1 MIKKYKLKNGDT
13 RYMFHSYIGVDPV
26 TDKDVYRKR
35 SGFKTKKE
43 AEIAEARLINDFHK
57 NGFPSQR
64 KRSTFNDVYDLW
76 LESEYIDNVQES
88 TLNKTM
94 RDFKNHI
101 VPFFDGMNIRE
112 IKPDHCQS
120 ELNKW
125 RDKLVNYRR
134 IKNYAHR
141 VFDYALRMDI
151 IDSNPFDKV
160 TVPKRI
166 ETIEESEFENFYS
179 KEELN
184 EFLEYVKED
193 LDLNWYTYFRLLAYS
208 GARKSELLALKWSDI
223 DFDTSTLN
231 INKTLTRGLN
241 NKIIVQPTKTVNGRR
256 VIDMDYDSM
265 KLLKQWKMYQAQFML
280 KLGFNTNT
288 PDQHVFAN
296 TRNNFYS
303 INVPNDRMRNVQ
315 KRNGLKQ
322 ITVHGLRHTHCSIL
336 FSMGASIK
344 DVQARLGHTDIQT
357 TMNIYAH
364 VTKEEKK
371 DTADKFAKFM
381 EN

>member
-13 RYMFHSYIGVDPV
+13 RYMFHSYIGIDPV

-43 AEIAEARLINDFHK
+43 AEIAEARLINDFNK
-57 NGFPSQR
+57 NGFPSER
-64 KRSTFNDVYDLW
+64 KRSTFNEVYELW

-101 VPFFDGMNIRE
+101 VPSFDGMNIRE

-208 GARKSELLALKWSDI
+208 GARKSELSALKWSDI
-223 DFDTSTLN
+223 DIDTSTFN

-256 VIDMDYDSM
+256 MIGMDYDSM

-288 PDQHVFAN
+288 LDQLVFSN
-296 TRNNFYS
+296 SRNNFYS
-303 INVPNDRMRNVQ
+303 INVPNRRIKMFKNVMA
-315 KRNGLKQ
+315 LKELLCMVYT
-322 ITVHGLRHTHCSIL
+322 IRTVVFL

-364 VTKEEKK
+364 LTKEEKK
-371 DTADKFAKFM
+371 DTANKSTKFM

>member
-1 MIKKYKLKNGDT
+1 MIEKYKLKNGQT
-13 RYMFHSYIGVDPV
+13 KYRFHTYIGLDPV
-26 TDKDVYRKR
+26 TNKEVYRKR
-35 SGFKTKKE
+35 SGFDTKKQ
-43 AEIAEARLINDFHK
+43 AEIAEARLIHEFHEV
-57 NGFPSQR
+57 GFPSER
-64 KRSTFNDVYDLW
+64 KRSTFNDVYELW
-76 LESEYIDNVQES
+76 LESEYEDNVQES

-101 VPFFDGMNIRE
+101 IPSFDEMDIKE

-120 ELNKW
+120 ELNEC

-134 IKNYAHR
+134 IKNYASR
-141 VFDYALRMDI
+141 VFDYAVRMDI
-151 IDSNPFDKV
+151 IDRNPFDRV
-160 TVPKRI
+160 TMPKRV
-166 ETIEESEFENFYS
+166 ETIEESEFDNFYT

-184 EFLEYVKED
+184 DFLNYVKED
-193 LDLNWYTYFRLLAYS
+193 LNPNWYTYFRILAYS
-208 GARKSELLALKWSDI
+208 GARKSEILALKWSDI
-223 DFDTSTLN
+223 DFEDSTIN

-241 NKIIVQPTKTVNGRR
+241 NRIIMQPTKTINGRR
-256 VIDMDYDSM
+256 VIDMDNESM
-265 KLLKQWKMYQAQFML
+265 MLLKQWKMQQANFMF
-280 KLGFNTNT
+280 KLGFNTKS
-288 PDQHVFAN
+288 PDQLVFAN

-303 INVPNDRMRNVQ
+303 INVPNRRMKNVQ
-315 KRNGLKQ
+315 KRNGLRE

-371 DTADKFAKFM
+371 DTADHFAKFM
-381 EN
+381 EK

>member
-1 MIKKYKLKNGDT
+1 MIKKYKLKNGGT

-88 TLNKTM
+88 TVNKTM

-101 VPFFDGMNIRE
+101 VPSFDGMNIRE
-112 IKPDHCQS
+112 IKPEHCQA

-125 RDKLVNYRR
+125 RDQLVNYRR

-151 IDSNPFDKV
+151 IDSNPFNKV

-179 KEELN
+179 KKELN

-223 DFDTSTLN
+223 DFDTSTPS
-231 INKTLTRGLN
+231 IS
-241 NKIIVQPTKTVNGRR
+241 TKH
-256 VIDMDYDSM
+256 S
-265 KLLKQWKMYQAQFML
+265 
-280 KLGFNTNT
+280 
-288 PDQHVFAN
+288 P
-296 TRNNFYS
+296 
-303 INVPNDRMRNVQ
+303 
-315 KRNGLKQ
+315 
-322 ITVHGLRHTHCSIL
+322 
-336 FSMGASIK
+336 GA
-344 DVQARLGHTDIQT
+344 
-357 TMNIYAH
+357 
-364 VTKEEKK
+364 
-371 DTADKFAKFM
+371 
-381 EN
+381 